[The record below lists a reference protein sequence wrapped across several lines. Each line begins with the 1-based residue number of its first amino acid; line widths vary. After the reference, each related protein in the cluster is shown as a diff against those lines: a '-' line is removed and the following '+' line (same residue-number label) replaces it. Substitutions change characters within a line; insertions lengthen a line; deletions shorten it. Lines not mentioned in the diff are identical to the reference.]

1 MAKVPVIPKD
11 CDELGRISAQFLGRK
26 TDGQN
31 QQMRWSKRG
40 AHLMLQVK
48 E

>member
-26 TDGQN
+26 TDGQEPTN
-31 QQMRWSKRG
+31 ALVEAGRSSHAAG
-40 AHLMLQVK
+40 
-48 E
+48 